1 METTYL
7 SKIKTALKHFMVYV
21 FFALSLVV
29 GFSLGYIY
37 KTFISYKSVSETESR
52 MIYKKNVDIAIDE
65 NDNLL
70 VISKKDGTYTLY
82 EDSIGYTIFSFYAK
96 NIWNL
101 HSKNQSEPINN
112 KNNGNQT
119 VKTN

>member
-1 METTYL
+1 METNYL
-7 SKIKTALKHFMVYV
+7 TKIKTALKHFMVYV

-37 KTFISYKSVSETESR
+37 KSFISYKSVSETESR

-70 VISKKDGTYTLY
+70 VISKKDGSYTLY
-82 EDSIGYTIFSFYAK
+82 EDSIGYTIFNFYAK
-96 NIWNL
+96 NIWNY
-101 HSKNQSEPINN
+101 HSKNQSEPSNN
-112 KNNGNQT
+112 KSNGNQNI
-119 VKTN
+119 KNN